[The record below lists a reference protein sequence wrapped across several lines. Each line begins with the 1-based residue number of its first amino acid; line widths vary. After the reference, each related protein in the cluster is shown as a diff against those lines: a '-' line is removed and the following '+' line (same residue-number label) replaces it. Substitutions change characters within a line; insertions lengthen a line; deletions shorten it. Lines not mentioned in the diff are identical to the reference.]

1 MTHYGVVRANDDV
14 LEAVVSLS
22 VQGDGGAI
30 EGVDF
35 IIDTGYTGEL
45 ALPQDVID
53 RLDLQTAE
61 YEDVDDDVAPT
72 VILADGTIREV
83 SIYFASVWWHDR
95 LRTVEVDGIGDV
107 SLIGMGLLQGSNL
120 NVDAIP
126 GGLVTIT
133 ELSDTFC

>member
-1 MTHYGVVRANDDV
+1 MVRANHDV

-22 VQGDGGAI
+22 VQGDGDAI
-30 EGVDF
+30 EGVDL

-61 YEDVDDDVAPT
+61 YEDADDDVAPT
-72 VILADGTIREV
+72 VILADGTIRGV
-83 SIYFASVWWHDR
+83 SVYFATVWWHDR